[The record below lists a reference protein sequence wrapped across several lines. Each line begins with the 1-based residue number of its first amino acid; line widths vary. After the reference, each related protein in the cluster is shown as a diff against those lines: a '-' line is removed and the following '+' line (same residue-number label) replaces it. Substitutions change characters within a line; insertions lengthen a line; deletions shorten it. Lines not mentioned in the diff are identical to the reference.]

1 MMTVPTHRDPLAQL
15 GLLKEPVTNRS
26 DSALLVSD
34 ELGGYQ
40 AIITRGSAAAAVSA
54 HARAHRR
61 QQRRQDIAYPLV
73 AVLLAAA
80 LFAGCWLLTA
90 QLRQILPIL
99 SEASS
104 PFFLAFMLW
113 CLITVLFLIPTFLR
127 GVSPDLGISGAL
139 FPAPLDHQSDVPVLE
154 KDALAT
160 TTWETGAE
168 LTEDQRDALL
178 VDGAS
183 LPSLEER
190 NRERA
195 RTRRADAEVARRDR
209 IRAWAEQELSA
220 HPLR

>member
-1 MMTVPTHRDPLAQL
+1 MPTHRDPLAQL

-40 AIITRGSAAAAVSA
+40 AIITRGSAASAVSS
-54 HARAHRR
+54 HAREHRR

-73 AVLLAAA
+73 GMLLAAT
-80 LFAGCWLLTA
+80 LFAGCWFLTA

-99 SEASS
+99 SETSS
-104 PFFLAFMLW
+104 PFLLASMLW
-113 CLITVLFLIPTFLR
+113 CLIAVLFLVPTFLR
-127 GVSPDLGISGAL
+127 GGSPDLGMSGAL
-139 FPAPLDHQSDVPVLE
+139 FPAPRDHQYGVPVLE

-168 LTEDQRDALL
+168 LTEGQRDALL
-178 VDGAS
+178 VDGTN
-183 LPSLEER
+183 LHSLEER
-190 NRERA
+190 NRERV
-195 RTRRADAEVARRDR
+195 RTRRADAQIARRDR
-209 IRAWAEQELSA
+209 TRAWAEQELAA

>member
-1 MMTVPTHRDPLAQL
+1 MMTVPTHCDPLAQL

-40 AIITRGSAAAAVSA
+40 AIITRGSAAAAVSS

-61 QQRRQDIAYPLV
+61 QQRRQNIAYPLI
-73 AVLLAAA
+73 AVLLAAS
-80 LFAGCWLLTA
+80 LFVGCWLLTA
-90 QLRQILPIL
+90 QLRQMLPIL
-99 SEASS
+99 SEASY

-113 CLITVLFLIPTFLR
+113 CLIAVLFLTPTFLR
-127 GVSPDLGISGAL
+127 GGSPDLGISGAL
-139 FPAPLDHQSDVPVLE
+139 FPAPLDHHCDVPVLE
-154 KDALAT
+154 EDALVT

-168 LTEDQRDALL
+168 LTESQRNALL
-178 VDGAS
+178 IDGMN
-183 LPSLEER
+183 LHSLEER

-195 RTRRADAEVARRDR
+195 RTRRADEKVARRDR
-209 IRAWAEQELSA
+209 IRTWAEQELAA